1 MKESDENL
9 NVFENPIMK
18 TNMIPKNRYS
28 LPIKKLNKKAI
39 TICWCFTI
47 VSWITLIIF
56 IYLCIKKKGF
66 EYFSFGVFLLFYLIY
81 FIFEIIYSI
90 SYFKSAVFTIDEF
103 SNYIIEILKKPIQVN
118 VSIHYENKTK
128 INKIILN
135 YYSLKDI
142 SGLFIL
148 DIDRTIEKNL
158 SFLNLSFLLETNIAD
173 EVSFRDY
180 LLKIFLLRKKH
191 KLTDCHVKINEQIKG
206 FLDNHFIYLKKNCKN
221 FILNKFFLCI
231 AIIFTFIEIIKYII
245 ETSSFKQ
252 TFKIRK
258 LISFREDLNKDKY
271 YLKYQK
277 YNPLIIIKDKIISFD
292 KNETV
297 LLIKENY
304 LGEPNEEEIE
314 KSQIFSYKIKKFD
327 IQDLG
332 FESGIVKDKYKSRK
346 EKHEQRKV
354 EEKIS
359 YEINKDIN
367 IVLSKQEFEK
377 DKHYLKCNMN
387 ISLRTD
393 DTRIELS
400 NNKNKE
406 INNDDYKEKILI
418 SSNEDSID
426 NSDYLIER
434 DNHSKHSF
442 NNKNVINTD
451 SSRKRI

>member
-9 NVFENPIMK
+9 NCFTNQIMN
-18 TNMIPKNRYS
+18 TIIIPKNRYS

-56 IYLCIKKKGF
+56 IYLCFKKKGF
-66 EYFSFGVFLLFYLIY
+66 EYFSFGVFVLFYLIY
-81 FIFEIIYSI
+81 FIFEIIYSF

-103 SNYIIEILKKPIQVN
+103 SDYIIDILKKPIQVN
-118 VSIHYENKTK
+118 LSIHYGNKTK
-128 INKIILN
+128 INKIKIN

-148 DIDRTIEKNL
+148 DIDKTIEN
-158 SFLNLSFLLETNIAD
+158 NLSFLLETNIAD

-191 KLTDCHVKINEQIKG
+191 KLVDCHIKINEQIKG
-206 FLDNHFIYLKKNCKN
+206 LFDNHFIYSKNHCKT

-271 YLKYQK
+271 YLKYK
-277 YNPLIIIKDKIISFD
+277 KCNPLIIINDKIISFD
-292 KNETV
+292 KNETI
-297 LLIKENY
+297 LLIKEHY

-314 KSQIFSYKIKKFD
+314 KAQIFSYKIKKFD

-332 FESGIVKDKYKSRK
+332 FESGIVKDKYKTRK

-354 EEKIS
+354 EEKIN

-367 IVLSKQEFEK
+367 IVLSKQEIEK

-387 ISLRTD
+387 ISLRTE
-393 DTRIELS
+393 DTEIVS

-406 INNDDYKEKILI
+406 INNEDYKEKILI
-418 SSNEDSID
+418 SSSEDSLD

-434 DNHSKHSF
+434 DNNSKHSF
-442 NNKNVINTD
+442 NNKNIINTD